1 MATFATPTNIQT
13 STIEK
18 LRDIVGE
25 QRVLTDEVSYQQ
37 YGVDRTTVWQPAP
50 GVVVVP
56 GSTEEVQAIVQLA
69 NAENLAVVPSGG
81 RTGLSGGAVAKNGEI
96 VIVMDRMKKVVEFNE
111 IDRIVTVE
119 AGMVTQQLQ
128 EFAEEQG
135 LFYPVDFASTGSS
148 QIGGNIATNAGGIKV
163 IRYGMTRDWVMGLKV
178 VDGNGN
184 ILELNQGL
192 VKNNTGLDFRHLFI
206 GSEGMLGIITEASIR
221 LTRKPQELCVLV
233 LGVIDFPSIMGV
245 LKTFNEG
252 MDLTAFEFFS
262 HNGMERV
269 IEHSEVPAPFETA
282 SPFYAL
288 IEFEQA
294 SEADLERAM
303 ELFEICM
310 EQGWVEDGAISQ
322 SLSQAENLWK
332 LREDMSETLSQWK
345 PYKNDISV
353 SVSQMPGFIEK
364 VNVLVGEQYP
374 DFEIVWFGHI
384 GDGNLH
390 LNILKPDSLSVEAFT
405 ERCSGVSKQ
414 VAALIKEFNGSV
426 SAEHGV
432 GLLKKDY
439 LGYTRTETELQLM
452 RQIKQV
458 FDPKGIMNPG
468 KVVDALTS

>member
-1 MATFATPTNIQT
+1 MFKMAIAA

-18 LRDIVGE
+18 LCAIVGE

-37 YGVDRTTVWQPAP
+37 YGIDRTTVWKPAP
-50 GVVVVP
+50 GVVVLP

-69 NAENLAVVPSGG
+69 NAENIAVVPSGG
-81 RTGLSGGAVAKNGEI
+81 RTGLSGGAVAINGEI
-96 VIVMDRMKKVVEFNE
+96 VIAMDRMKKVVAFNDV
-111 IDRIVTVE
+111 DRIVTVE
-119 AGMVTQQLQ
+119 AGMVTHQLQ
-128 EFAEEQG
+128 DFAEEQG
-135 LFYPVDFASTGSS
+135 LFYPVDFASAGSS

-184 ILELNQGL
+184 ILELNHGL

-206 GSEGMLGIITEASIR
+206 GSEGILGIITEASMR
-221 LTRKPQELCVLV
+221 LTRKSQELSVLV
-233 LGVIDFPSIMGV
+233 LGVVDFPSIMGV

-252 MDLTAFEFFS
+252 IDLTAFEFFS
-262 HNGMERV
+262 HNGMEKV
-269 IEHSEVPAPFETA
+269 MEHSEIPAPFETE

-288 IEFEQA
+288 IEFEQT
-294 SEADLERAM
+294 SEADLDRAM
-303 ELFEICM
+303 ELFETCM
-310 EQGWVEDGAISQ
+310 EEGWVEDGAISQ
-322 SLSQAENLWK
+322 SLAQAENLWK

-353 SVSQMPGFIEK
+353 NVSQMPAFIAK
-364 VNVLVGEQYP
+364 VDSLVAEEYP
-374 DFEIVWFGHI
+374 DFEVVWFGHI

-390 LNILKPDSLSVEAFT
+390 LNILKPDDLSVEAFT
-405 ERCSGVSKQ
+405 ERCGGVSKQ
-414 VAALIKEFNGSV
+414 VAALIQTFNGSV

-439 LGYTRTETELQLM
+439 LGYTRSEIELQLM

-468 KVVDALTS
+468 KIVDVATP

>member
-1 MATFATPTNIQT
+1 MAISDA
-13 STIEK
+13 TIEK
-18 LRDIVGE
+18 LRDIVGD
-25 QRVLTDEVSYQQ
+25 QRVLTDDGAFQQ
-37 YGVDRTTVWQPAP
+37 YGVDRTTIWQPAP
-50 GVVVVP
+50 GVVVLP
-56 GSTEEVQAIVQLA
+56 GSTEEVQSIVQLA
-69 NAENLAVVPSGG
+69 NTENLAVVPSGG
-81 RTGLSGGAVAKNGEI
+81 RTGLSGGAVAINGEI

-111 IDRIVTVE
+111 VDRIVTVE

-135 LFYPVDFASTGSS
+135 LFYPVDFASAGSS
-148 QIGGNIATNAGGIKV
+148 QIGGNIATNAGGINV

-178 VDGNGN
+178 VDGSGN
-184 ILELNQGL
+184 ILELNHGL

-206 GSEGMLGIITEASIR
+206 GSEGILGIITEASIR
-221 LTRKPQELCVLV
+221 LTRKAPESSVLV
-233 LGVIDFPSIMGV
+233 LGVVDFPSIMGV

-262 HNGMERV
+262 HNGMEKV
-269 IEHSEVPAPFETA
+269 IAHSEVPAPFETV

-288 IEFEQA
+288 IEFEQS

-303 ELFEICM
+303 ELFETCM
-310 EQGWVEDGAISQ
+310 EEGWVEDGAISQ

-332 LREDMSETLSQWK
+332 LREDLSETLSQWK

-353 SVSQMPGFIEK
+353 SVSQMPAFIEK
-364 VNVLVGEQYP
+364 VDVLVAEQYP

-384 GDGNLH
+384 GDGNIH
-390 LNILKPDSLSVEAFT
+390 LNILKPDDLSVEAFT
-405 ERCSGVSKQ
+405 ERCGGVSKQ
-414 VAALIKEFNGSV
+414 VAALIQAFNGSV

-452 RQIKQV
+452 RQIKRV
-458 FDPKGIMNPG
+458 FDPNGIMNPG
-468 KVVDALTS
+468 KLVDLADS

>member
-1 MATFATPTNIQT
+1 MAIAASVIDIPL
-13 STIEK
+13 STIEQ
-18 LRDIVGE
+18 LRGIVGD
-25 QRVLTDEVSYQQ
+25 QRVLTDDVSFQQ
-37 YGVDRTTVWQPAP
+37 YGVDRTTIWQPAP
-50 GVVVVP
+50 GVVVLP

-81 RTGLSGGAVAKNGEI
+81 RTGLSGGAVATNGEI
-96 VIVMDRMKKVVEFNE
+96 VIAMDRMKKVLEFNE
-111 IDRIVTVE
+111 VDRIVTVE

-128 EFAEEQG
+128 AFAEDKG
-135 LFYPVDFASTGSS
+135 LFYPVDFASAGSS
-148 QIGGNIATNAGGIKV
+148 QIGGNIATNAGGINV

-184 ILELNQGL
+184 ILELNHGL

-206 GSEGMLGIITEASIR
+206 GSEGILGIITEASMR
-221 LTRKPQELCVLV
+221 LTRKAPELSVLV
-233 LGVIDFPSIMGV
+233 LGVVDFPSIMGV

-252 MDLTAFEFFS
+252 VGLTAFEFFS
-262 HNGMERV
+262 HNGMEKV
-269 IEHSEVPAPFETA
+269 IAHSEVPAPFETV
-282 SPFYAL
+282 SPFYVL
-288 IEFEQA
+288 IEFEQS

-303 ELFEICM
+303 ELFETCM
-310 EQGWVEDGAISQ
+310 EEGWVEDGAISQ

-353 SVSQMPGFIEK
+353 SVSKMPAFIEK
-364 VNVLVGEQYP
+364 VDVLVAEEYP

-390 LNILKPDSLSVEAFT
+390 LNILKPDDLSVEAFT
-405 ERCSGVSKQ
+405 ERCGGVSQQ
-414 VAALIKEFNGSV
+414 VAALIQEFHGSV

-439 LGYTRTETELQLM
+439 LSYTRTETELQLM
-452 RQIKQV
+452 RQIKKV
-458 FDPKGIMNPG
+458 FDPNGIMNPG
-468 KVVDALTS
+468 KLIDVADS